1 MIKGSEIKKYIKAN
15 VPVNVYPAF
24 TTDVKNTSVVYTI
37 STPQGGH
44 VTSDNV
50 ELRVIGKDYDEVE
63 DIKQQLID
71 LFSTEKNGKAVVLDR
86 VAFTGTLS
94 GGGFIY
100 HDDLEMWDITSIFIL
115 KTKERNTHGR

>member
-1 MIKGSEIKKYIKAN
+1 MIKGSEIRKYIEEN
-15 VPVNVYPAF
+15 VPINVYPAF

-71 LFSTEKNGKAVVLDR
+71 LFSTEKNWKSRRLR
-86 VAFTGTLS
+86 PSCFYRHFIRRRFYLS
-94 GGGFIY
+94 
-100 HDDLEMWDITSIFIL
+100 
-115 KTKERNTHGR
+115 R

>member
-1 MIKGSEIKKYIKAN
+1 MIKGSEIKQYIEDS

-24 TTDVKNTSVVYTI
+24 TTDIENTSVVYSI

-63 DIKQQLID
+63 GIKQQLID
-71 LFSTEKNGKAVVLDR
+71 LFSTEKTGMAVVLDR

-100 HDDLEMWDITSIFIL
+100 HDDLEIWDITSIFIL
-115 KTKERNTHGR
+115 KTKERNTYGR

>member
-1 MIKGSEIKKYIKAN
+1 MIKGSEIKQYIEDS

-24 TTDVKNTSVVYTI
+24 TTDIENTSVVYSI
-37 STPQGGH
+37 STPRGGH

-63 DIKQQLID
+63 GIKQQLID
-71 LFSTEKNGKAVVLDR
+71 LFSTEKTGIAVVLDR

-100 HDDLEMWDITSIFIL
+100 HNDLEMWDITSIFIL

>member
-1 MIKGSEIKKYIKAN
+1 MIKGSEIKQYIEDS

-24 TTDVKNTSVVYTI
+24 TTDIENTSVVYSI
-37 STPQGGH
+37 STPKGGH

-63 DIKQQLID
+63 GIKQQLID
-71 LFSTEKNGKAVVLDR
+71 LFSTEKTGIAVVLDR

-100 HDDLEMWDITSIFIL
+100 HDDLEIWDITSIFIL